1 MHHVHAVPASV
12 SQKKISDPL
21 ELEFQVIVAIVL
33 FYFLRQG
40 LAIYPTL
47 TTALNSRGRPWTDVW
62 FTQSKG
68 LNSGPPPCEAA
79 LCPLNFIPSSFPGVL
94 DHVCLPPA

>member
-1 MHHVHAVPASV
+1 MHHVHAVPVSI

-47 TTALNSRGRPWTDVW
+47 TTALNSRG
-62 FTQSKG
+62 
-68 LNSGPPPCEAA
+68 
-79 LCPLNFIPSSFPGVL
+79 
-94 DHVCLPPA
+94 

>member
-47 TTALNSRGRPWTDVW
+47 TTALNSRCVVYTEQGIELR
-62 FTQSKG
+62 
-68 LNSGPPPCEAA
+68 A
-79 LCPLNFIPSSFPGVL
+79 SSV
-94 DHVCLPPA
+94 